1 MNKNKTL
8 KAVVMLLVMVVL
20 CGIAFTSKAAETVYK
35 DATVTSASG
44 KPGETVTVQV
54 KTTKDMTMITEGFI
68 LQYDNTKLKLAEEI
82 EDVEIPGGLAAF
94 AGDKVENGKHV
105 GIVIGIMSATGKEK
119 TVPAGTVLAT
129 IKFQIQKNVSGNIP
143 LTLNYDGNTL
153 TKIAS
158 ANVTVLVPATSI
170 TLDQTAGTLEKGE
183 TATLVATVAPA
194 NTTDK
199 VVWTSSDEKVATV
212 KDGKITAVGGG
223 YATITAKAGNV
234 TATCQVVVPNPLT
247 GIKAPETLTIKVGE
261 KKPVELEPIPANPT
275 NVKEAIWETNNK
287 DVVIVNEDDEIVGL
301 KEGTAT
307 LTYKVTDM
315 DGKVYTASTK
325 VTVVKADEVK
335 QPDKN
340 TNSVGHKMGDLDVIM
355 YSVIGVASLGA
366 IATVAALKKRNLN
379 K

>member
-20 CGIAFTSKAAETVYK
+20 CGIAFTSKAALAEAKKV
-35 DATVTSASG
+35 TVTSASG
-44 KPGETVTVQV
+44 KVGDTVTVEIKAKSDLQLTDEGFLLKYDSKKLELTKYEKANVGAGMIEDNKVAEGYTLGYVFIDPAQV
-54 KTTKDMTMITEGFI
+54 K
-68 LQYDNTKLKLAEEI
+68 
-82 EDVEIPGGLAAF
+82 
-94 AGDKVENGKHV
+94 
-105 GIVIGIMSATGKEK
+105 
-119 TVPAGTVLAT
+119 AGTVLAT
-129 IKFQIQKNVSGNIP
+129 LQFKILTGATGNVP
-143 LTLNYDGNTL
+143 LTLVCTSENDTTVATN
-153 TKIAS
+153 
-158 ANVTVLVPATSI
+158 NVTVVVPATEVK
-170 TLDQTAGTLEKGE
+170 LDKTYVELPKVGD
-183 TATLVATVAPA
+183 TATVTATVVPA
-194 NTTDK
+194 NSTDK
-199 VVWTSSDEKVATV
+199 VVWKSSDEKVATV

-223 YATITAKAGNV
+223 FATITATAGNAV
-234 TATCQVVVPNPLT
+234 TSVTVMVPNPLT